1 MKAFL
6 CSSGVISTCD
16 MPKMMGSAIEIA
28 RQLGFELVDYV
39 VGPDNEIR
47 CGVCRPSHEQD
58 VFLTIHGLERNI
70 YALVVWEQPGATTFM
85 YVPTPFD
92 LVTAVELVARYE
104 KALYDTQH
112 YLQLRAEEVRIG

>member
-16 MPKMMGSAIEIA
+16 MPKLTGSAIEIA

-39 VGPDNEIR
+39 VGPDGELR
-47 CGVCRPSHEQD
+47 CGVCRPPHDQD

-70 YALVVWEQPGATTFM
+70 YALVVWEQRDSATFIF
-85 YVPTPFD
+85 VPTPFD
-92 LVTAVELVARYE
+92 LVTAVEYVARYE
-104 KALYDTQH
+104 RALHDAQH
-112 YLQLRAEEVRIG
+112 YLRLRTEEVTVG